1 MSSSQKNQ
9 QIKQL
14 TQELLD
20 RLTNAAEAEGGSPT
34 RTFDEMEQQSRHESD
49 TSSLADEK
57 EIHNKLTQILNLINY
72 SPENPDNMEQE
83 DIVRSEEEFTQRMV
97 EEIVDESTGEVGN
110 MEELDLYQIQ
120 VDDDLDDGDN
130 QLDVEEEMQ
139 KLAQDYFLNEEESE
153 EEEKKGDEISEE
165 ELQRLERAL

>member
-1 MSSSQKNQ
+1 
-9 QIKQL
+9 
-14 TQELLD
+14 
-20 RLTNAAEAEGGSPT
+20 
-34 RTFDEMEQQSRHESD
+34 
-49 TSSLADEK
+49 
-57 EIHNKLTQILNLINY
+57 
-72 SPENPDNMEQE
+72 MEQE